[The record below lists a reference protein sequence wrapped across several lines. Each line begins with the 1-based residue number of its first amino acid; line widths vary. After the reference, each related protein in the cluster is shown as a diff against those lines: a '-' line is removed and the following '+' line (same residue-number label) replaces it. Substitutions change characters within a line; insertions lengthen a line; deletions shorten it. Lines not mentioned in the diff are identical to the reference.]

1 MGIEIILLIVLLV
14 ILFIGLIILGFL
26 LFKLLKNNKNNKDVI
41 DSDNLSNKISVNIN
55 NNINS
60 SLTNLNNSINNSYQ
74 LFKDNLNNVSK
85 NIDDFK
91 KDTKDNILD
100 FKNTTYQKIDELNNT
115 TKDSLSNIKNVVDE
129 KMESVIS
136 KQLNETRDNLI
147 RSIENVMNA
156 VGSLQNINN
165 KVDFIEKALTVSKIR
180 GVSGEIQ
187 LLNILEEILDPS
199 QYVKNYKS
207 RKNQNSDGVEFAIR
221 LPGKDDKDIYLPID
235 SKFNLTYYVSL
246 QDALN
251 EGNKEKIE
259 ECRRNLKNAIMK
271 NAKDI
276 KEKYINPPTTTSFAI
291 MFLPTEGLYAEVC
304 NLNIIEE
311 LQRKFNITVTGPS
324 TTIAYI
330 NALRMGFQ
338 TLAIKKQTNEIGKFA
353 IALNNELK
361 IYAESIEKA
370 IAAMDKAKTQLQVD
384 VSKRA
389 NILSS
394 KINNIITTYEKIQDS
409 ESEQENN

>member
-26 LFKLLKNNKNNKDVI
+26 LFKLLINNKNNKDVI
-41 DSDNLSNKISVNIN
+41 DNDNLSNKISVNIN

-115 TKDSLSNIKNVVDE
+115 TKDSLSNIKSVVDE

-165 KVDFIEKALTVSKIR
+165 KVDFIEKALTVSKTR

-207 RKNQNSDGVEFAIR
+207 RKNQNADGVEFAIR

-304 NLNIIEE
+304 NLNIIDE

-409 ESEQENN
+409 ESDQENN

>member
-26 LFKLLKNNKNNKDVI
+26 LFKLLKNNKNKKDVI

-115 TKDSLSNIKNVVDE
+115 TKDSLSNIKSVVDE

-165 KVDFIEKALTVSKIR
+165 KVDFIEKALTVSKTR

-207 RKNQNSDGVEFAIR
+207 RKNQNADGVEFAIR

-389 NILSS
+389 NMLSS

>member
-115 TKDSLSNIKNVVDE
+115 TKDSLNNIKSVVDE

-165 KVDFIEKALTVSKIR
+165 KVDFIEKALTVSKTR

-207 RKNQNSDGVEFAIR
+207 RKNQTSDGVEFAIR

-389 NILSS
+389 NMLSS

>member
-60 SLTNLNNSINNSYQ
+60 SLTNLNNSINHSYQ

-100 FKNTTYQKIDELNNT
+100 FKNTTYQKIVELNNT
-115 TKDSLSNIKNVVDE
+115 TKDSLSNIKSVVDE

-165 KVDFIEKALTVSKIR
+165 KVDFIEKALTVSKTR

-207 RKNQNSDGVEFAIR
+207 RKNQNADGVEFAIR

-304 NLNIIEE
+304 NLNIIDE

-389 NILSS
+389 NMLSS

>member
-60 SLTNLNNSINNSYQ
+60 SLTNLNNSLNNSYQ

-100 FKNTTYQKIDELNNT
+100 FKNTTYQKIDELSNT
-115 TKDSLSNIKNVVDE
+115 TKDSLNNIKSVVDE

-165 KVDFIEKALTVSKIR
+165 KVDFIEKALTVSKTR

-207 RKNQNSDGVEFAIR
+207 RKNQNADGVEFAIR

-259 ECRRNLKNAIMK
+259 ECRRNLKNAITK

-276 KEKYINPPTTTSFAI
+276 KEKYINPPKTTSFAI

-389 NILSS
+389 NMLSS

>member
-74 LFKDNLNNVSK
+74 LFKDILNNVSK

-115 TKDSLSNIKNVVDE
+115 TKDSLSNIKSVVDE

-165 KVDFIEKALTVSKIR
+165 KVDFIEKALTVSKTR

-207 RKNQNSDGVEFAIR
+207 RKNQNADGVEFAIR

-389 NILSS
+389 NMLSS

>member
-1 MGIEIILLIVLLV
+1 MGIEIILLIILLV

-26 LFKLLKNNKNNKDVI
+26 LFKLLKSNKNNKDVI

-115 TKDSLSNIKNVVDE
+115 TKDSLSNIKSVVDE

-136 KQLNETRDNLI
+136 KQLSETRDNLI

-165 KVDFIEKALTVSKIR
+165 KVDFIEKALTVSKTR

-207 RKNQNSDGVEFAIR
+207 RKNQNADGVEFAIR

-304 NLNIIEE
+304 NLNIIDE

-353 IALNNELK
+353 ITLNNELK

-409 ESEQENN
+409 ESDQENN

>member
-14 ILFIGLIILGFL
+14 ILFIGLIILGLL

-100 FKNTTYQKIDELNNT
+100 FKNTTYQKIDELNNI
-115 TKDSLSNIKNVVDE
+115 TKDSLSNIKSVVDE

-207 RKNQNSDGVEFAIR
+207 RKNQNADGVEFAIR

-389 NILSS
+389 NMLSS

-409 ESEQENN
+409 ESDQENN

>member
-74 LFKDNLNNVSK
+74 IFKDKLNNVSK

-115 TKDSLSNIKNVVDE
+115 TKDSLSNIKSVVDE

-207 RKNQNSDGVEFAIR
+207 RKNQTSDGVEFAIR

-304 NLNIIEE
+304 NLNIIDE

-389 NILSS
+389 NMLSS

>member
-1 MGIEIILLIVLLV
+1 MGVEIILLIVLLV
-14 ILFIGLIILGFL
+14 ILFIALIILGFL
-26 LFKLLKNNKNNKDVI
+26 LFKLLKNNKNNKDII

-100 FKNTTYQKIDELNNT
+100 FKNTTYQKIDELNNN
-115 TKDSLSNIKNVVDE
+115 TKDSLNNIKNVVDE

-147 RSIENVMNA
+147 KSIENVMNA
-156 VGSLQNINN
+156 VGSLQNINS
-165 KVDFIEKALTVSKIR
+165 KVDFIEKALTVSKTR

-187 LLNILEEILDPS
+187 LLNILEEILDSS

-207 RKNQNSDGVEFAIR
+207 RKNQTSDGVEFAIR

-259 ECRRNLKNAIMK
+259 ECRRNLKNSIMK

-370 IAAMDKAKTQLQVD
+370 IAVMDKAKTQLQDD

-389 NILSS
+389 NRLSS

-409 ESEQENN
+409 ESDQENN

>member
-115 TKDSLSNIKNVVDE
+115 TKDSLSNIKSVVDE

-235 SKFNLTYYVSL
+235 SKFNLTYYVYL

-389 NILSS
+389 NVLSS

>member
-165 KVDFIEKALTVSKIR
+165 KVDFIEKALTVSKTR

-207 RKNQNSDGVEFAIR
+207 RKNQTSDGVEFAIR

-389 NILSS
+389 NMLSS

>member
-1 MGIEIILLIVLLV
+1 MGVEIILLIVLLV
-14 ILFIGLIILGFL
+14 ILLIGLIILGFL
-26 LFKLLKNNKNNKDVI
+26 LFKLLKNNKNNKDII

-100 FKNTTYQKIDELNNT
+100 FKNTTYQKIDELNNN
-115 TKDSLSNIKNVVDE
+115 TKDSLNNIKNVVDE

-147 RSIENVMNA
+147 KSIENVMNA

-165 KVDFIEKALTVSKIR
+165 KVDFIEKALTVSKTR

-207 RKNQNSDGVEFAIR
+207 RKNQTSDGVEFAIR

-235 SKFNLTYYVSL
+235 SKFNLTYYVYL

-259 ECRRNLKNAIMK
+259 ECRRNLKNSIMK

-370 IAAMDKAKTQLQVD
+370 IAAMDKAKTQLQDD

-389 NILSS
+389 NRLSS

-409 ESEQENN
+409 ESNQENN

>member
-115 TKDSLSNIKNVVDE
+115 TKDSLSNIKSVVDE

-165 KVDFIEKALTVSKIR
+165 KVDFIEKALTVSKTR

-207 RKNQNSDGVEFAIR
+207 RKNQNADGVEFAIR
-221 LPGKDDKDIYLPID
+221 LPGKDDKDMYLPID

-304 NLNIIEE
+304 NLNIIDE
-311 LQRKFNITVTGPS
+311 LQRKYNITVTGPS

-389 NILSS
+389 NMLSS

>member
-26 LFKLLKNNKNNKDVI
+26 LFKLLKNNKNNKDII

-115 TKDSLSNIKNVVDE
+115 TKDSLSNIKSVVDE

-165 KVDFIEKALTVSKIR
+165 KVDFIEKALTVSKTR

-207 RKNQNSDGVEFAIR
+207 RKNQNADGVEFAIR

-304 NLNIIEE
+304 NLNIIDE
-311 LQRKFNITVTGPS
+311 LQRKFNITVTGPT

-389 NILSS
+389 NMLSS

-409 ESEQENN
+409 ESDQENN

>member
-26 LFKLLKNNKNNKDVI
+26 LFKLLKNNKNKKDVI
-41 DSDNLSNKISVNIN
+41 DSDNLSNKISVNVN

-115 TKDSLSNIKNVVDE
+115 TKDSLSNIKSVVDE

-165 KVDFIEKALTVSKIR
+165 KVDFIEKALTVSKTR

-207 RKNQNSDGVEFAIR
+207 RKNQNADGVEFAIR

-389 NILSS
+389 NMLSS

-409 ESEQENN
+409 ESDQENN

>member
-115 TKDSLSNIKNVVDE
+115 TKDSLSNIKSVVDE

-165 KVDFIEKALTVSKIR
+165 KVDFIEKALTVSKTR

-207 RKNQNSDGVEFAIR
+207 RKNQTSDGVEFAIR

-259 ECRRNLKNAIMK
+259 ECRRNLKNSIMK

-304 NLNIIEE
+304 NLNIIDE

-389 NILSS
+389 NMLSS

>member
-115 TKDSLSNIKNVVDE
+115 TKDSLSNIKSVVDE

-165 KVDFIEKALTVSKIR
+165 KVDFIEKALTVSKTR

-207 RKNQNSDGVEFAIR
+207 RKNQNADGVEFAIR

-304 NLNIIEE
+304 NLNIIDE
-311 LQRKFNITVTGPS
+311 LQRKYNITVTGPS

-409 ESEQENN
+409 ESDQENN

>member
-26 LFKLLKNNKNNKDVI
+26 LFKLLKNNKNNKNVI

-115 TKDSLSNIKNVVDE
+115 TKDSLSNIKSVVDE

-165 KVDFIEKALTVSKIR
+165 KVDFIEKALTVSKTR

-207 RKNQNSDGVEFAIR
+207 RKNQNADGVEFAIR

-409 ESEQENN
+409 ESDQENN

>member
-1 MGIEIILLIVLLV
+1 MGIEIILSIVLLV
-14 ILFIGLIILGFL
+14 IIFIGLIILGFL

-115 TKDSLSNIKNVVDE
+115 TKDSLNNIKSVVDE

-165 KVDFIEKALTVSKIR
+165 KVDFIEKALTVSKTR

-207 RKNQNSDGVEFAIR
+207 RKNQNADGVEFAIR

-304 NLNIIEE
+304 NLNIIDE

-389 NILSS
+389 NMLSS

-409 ESEQENN
+409 ESDQENN

>member
-115 TKDSLSNIKNVVDE
+115 TKDSLSNIKSVVDE

-136 KQLNETRDNLI
+136 KQLSETRDNLI

-165 KVDFIEKALTVSKIR
+165 KVDFIEKALTVSKTR

-207 RKNQNSDGVEFAIR
+207 RKNQNADGVEFAIR

-304 NLNIIEE
+304 NLNIIDE

-389 NILSS
+389 NMLSS

>member
-115 TKDSLSNIKNVVDE
+115 TKDSLSNIKSVVDE

-165 KVDFIEKALTVSKIR
+165 KVDFIEKALTVSKTR

-207 RKNQNSDGVEFAIR
+207 RKNQTSDGVEFAIR

-259 ECRRNLKNAIMK
+259 ECRRNLKNSIMK

-389 NILSS
+389 NMLSS

>member
-1 MGIEIILLIVLLV
+1 MGIEIILLIILLV

-60 SLTNLNNSINNSYQ
+60 SLTNLSNSINNSYQ

-115 TKDSLSNIKNVVDE
+115 TKDSLSNIKSVVDE

-165 KVDFIEKALTVSKIR
+165 KVDFIEKALTVSKTR

-207 RKNQNSDGVEFAIR
+207 RKNQNADGVEFAIR

-304 NLNIIEE
+304 NLNIIDE
-311 LQRKFNITVTGPS
+311 LQRKFNITVTGPT

-389 NILSS
+389 NMLSS

>member
-100 FKNTTYQKIDELNNT
+100 FKNTTFQKIDELNNT
-115 TKDSLSNIKNVVDE
+115 TKDSLSNIKSVVDE

-165 KVDFIEKALTVSKIR
+165 KVDFIEKALTVSKTR

-207 RKNQNSDGVEFAIR
+207 RKNQNADGVEFAIR

-389 NILSS
+389 NMLSS

>member
-1 MGIEIILLIVLLV
+1 
-14 ILFIGLIILGFL
+14 
-26 LFKLLKNNKNNKDVI
+26 
-41 DSDNLSNKISVNIN
+41 
-55 NNINS
+55 
-60 SLTNLNNSINNSYQ
+60 
-74 LFKDNLNNVSK
+74 
-85 NIDDFK
+85 
-91 KDTKDNILD
+91 
-100 FKNTTYQKIDELNNT
+100 
-115 TKDSLSNIKNVVDE
+115 
-129 KMESVIS
+129 MESVIS

-165 KVDFIEKALTVSKIR
+165 KVDFIEKALTVSKTR

-207 RKNQNSDGVEFAIR
+207 RKNQNADGVEFAIR

-409 ESEQENN
+409 ESDQENN

>member
-100 FKNTTYQKIDELNNT
+100 FKNITYQKIDELNNT
-115 TKDSLSNIKNVVDE
+115 TKDSLNNIKNVVDE

-165 KVDFIEKALTVSKIR
+165 KVDFIEKALTVSKTR

-207 RKNQNSDGVEFAIR
+207 RKNQNADGVEFAIR

-304 NLNIIEE
+304 NLNIIDE

-409 ESEQENN
+409 ESDQENN

>member
-115 TKDSLSNIKNVVDE
+115 TKDSLSNIKSVVDE

-136 KQLNETRDNLI
+136 KQLSETRDNLI

-165 KVDFIEKALTVSKIR
+165 KVDFIEKALTVSKTR

-207 RKNQNSDGVEFAIR
+207 RKNQNADGVEFAIR

-304 NLNIIEE
+304 NLNIIDE

-409 ESEQENN
+409 ESDQENN

>member
-115 TKDSLSNIKNVVDE
+115 TKDSLSNIKSVVDE

-165 KVDFIEKALTVSKIR
+165 KVDFIEKALTVSKTR

-207 RKNQNSDGVEFAIR
+207 RKNQTSDGVEFAIR

-259 ECRRNLKNAIMK
+259 ECRRNLKNSIMK

-304 NLNIIEE
+304 NLNIIDE

-409 ESEQENN
+409 EPEQENN

>member
-60 SLTNLNNSINNSYQ
+60 SLTNLNNNINNSYQ

-115 TKDSLSNIKNVVDE
+115 TKDSLSNIKSVVDE

-165 KVDFIEKALTVSKIR
+165 KVDFIEKALTVSKTR

-207 RKNQNSDGVEFAIR
+207 RKNQTSDGVEFAIR

-304 NLNIIEE
+304 NLNIIDE

>member
-26 LFKLLKNNKNNKDVI
+26 LFKLLKNNKNKKDVI

-115 TKDSLSNIKNVVDE
+115 TKDSLNNIKSVVDE

-165 KVDFIEKALTVSKIR
+165 KVDFIEKALTVSKTR

-207 RKNQNSDGVEFAIR
+207 RKNQNADGVEFAIR

-304 NLNIIEE
+304 NLNIIDE

-370 IAAMDKAKTQLQVD
+370 ITAMDKAKTQLQVD

-389 NILSS
+389 NMLSS

>member
-115 TKDSLSNIKNVVDE
+115 TKDSLSNIKSVVDE

-165 KVDFIEKALTVSKIR
+165 KVDFIEKALTVSKTR

-304 NLNIIEE
+304 NLNIIDE

-389 NILSS
+389 NMLSS

-409 ESEQENN
+409 DSEQENN

>member
-115 TKDSLSNIKNVVDE
+115 TKDSLSNIKSVVDE

-207 RKNQNSDGVEFAIR
+207 RKNQTSDGVEFAIR

-409 ESEQENN
+409 ESDQENN